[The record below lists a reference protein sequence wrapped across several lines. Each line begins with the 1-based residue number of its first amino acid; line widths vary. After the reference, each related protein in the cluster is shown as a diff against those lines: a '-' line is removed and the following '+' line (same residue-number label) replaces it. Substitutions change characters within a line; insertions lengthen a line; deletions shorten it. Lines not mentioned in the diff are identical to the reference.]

1 MIGVTGASGFIGRH
15 LLAQL
20 GDSGFAV
27 DLRALDSPD
36 VLSTHLRDNGCRT
49 LVHLAGPLPGD
60 AGANSVGLELAQ
72 RVASAASSLEGCH
85 VIFASSIRVHSR
97 DEGVFSADSDVA
109 PFDSYGEGKA
119 AAETALMSC
128 ADENH
133 PVTILRIS
141 SVQGVGVQG
150 RAQGL
155 IGVFARQAASGG
167 PITVMGDGS
176 SIKDL
181 VSVEMVLDVIGGC
194 ILQPPSD
201 ASFTQIVPVG
211 SGRATTVSEVAE
223 AVHNLS
229 GIEIVHIDADP
240 NDLSGYVNTGTEDGE
255 WLDLVE
261 SVWGAVKTEM
271 EGA

>member
-27 DLRALDSPD
+27 DLRSLDSPD

-141 SVQGVGVQG
+141 SVQGVGVPG

-155 IGVFARQAASGG
+155 IGVFARQAASGA
-167 PITVMGDGS
+167 PITVKGDGS

-181 VSVEMVLDVIGGC
+181 VGIHTVLDVIGDC
-194 ILQPPSD
+194 ILNPPSN
-201 ASFTQIVPVG
+201 SQIVPVG
-211 SGRATTVSEVAE
+211 SGQSTTVGELATMVGQI
-223 AVHNLS
+223 S
-229 GIEIVHIDADP
+229 GVDVVHIEVDP
-240 NDLSGYVNTGTEDGE
+240 NDLSGYVNTRAEDGE